1 MNYNYFYSTE
11 NYYIIKTDI
20 STSDICA
27 MYRHPRREIVPWIR
41 IHLPCN
47 TYRVRVL
54 ERETIFS
61 YLVRGQALRKT
72 LNVTY
77 ELLHLV

>member
-27 MYRHPRREIVPWIR
+27 MYRHPRREIVLWIR
-41 IHLPCN
+41 IHLP
-47 TYRVRVL
+47 VRVL
-54 ERETIFS
+54 ETETIFR

-77 ELLHLV
+77 ELFHLV